1 MVLSFDDIKFN
12 SDYSSEDINRITK
25 DFVDMV
31 KYLRNNETYYGSIVN
46 ECDKALGD
54 LYHYCELHYPT
65 TRSGKTKVV
74 SLIRDIST
82 VRRKAKDILE
92 LVDPILKLD
101 TSNVNDLGRVSN
113 SINKTYNK
121 LYINE
126 RKYTPRVL
134 EELFKD
140 GGD

>member
-1 MVLSFDDIKFN
+1 MSFDYIKF
-12 SDYSSEDINRITK
+12 SIYYSAEDINRITK

-54 LYHYCELHYPT
+54 LYHYCELYYPT

-82 VRRKAKDILE
+82 TRRKAKDILE
-92 LVDPILKLD
+92 LVEPILKLD
-101 TSNVNDLGRVSN
+101 TSYMNELGRVSN
-113 SINKTYNK
+113 SINKTYSK
-121 LYINE
+121 LYING
-126 RKYTPRVL
+126 RRYVPRVL
-134 EELFKD
+134 NDLFD
-140 GGD
+140 EVGED

>member
-1 MVLSFDDIKFN
+1 VSFDDIKFS
-12 SDYSSEDINRITK
+12 SDYSAEDINRITK

-54 LYHYCELHYPT
+54 LYHYCELYYPT

-82 VRRKAKDILE
+82 TRRKAKDILE
-92 LVDPILKLD
+92 LVEPILKLD
-101 TSNVNDLGRVSN
+101 TSYMNELGRVSN
-113 SINKTYNK
+113 SINKTYSK

-126 RKYTPRVL
+126 RRYTPRVL
-134 EELFKD
+134 VDLFD
-140 GGD
+140 EVGDD

>member
-1 MVLSFDDIKFN
+1 MSFDDIKFS
-12 SDYSSEDINRITK
+12 SDYSAEDINRITK

-54 LYHYCELHYPT
+54 LYHYCELYYPT

-82 VRRKAKDILE
+82 TRRKAKDILE

-101 TSNVNDLGRVSN
+101 TSYTNELGRVSN

-126 RKYTPRVL
+126 RRYTPRVL
-134 EELFKD
+134 EDLFDVEK
-140 GGD
+140 GD

>member
-1 MVLSFDDIKFN
+1 MSFDDIKFS
-12 SDYSSEDINRITK
+12 SDYSAEDINRITK
-25 DFVDMV
+25 EFVDMV
-31 KYLRNNETYYGSIVN
+31 KYLRNNETYYSSIVN

-54 LYHYCELHYPT
+54 LYHYCELYYPT

-82 VRRKAKDILE
+82 TRRKAKDILE
-92 LVDPILKLD
+92 LVEPILKLD
-101 TSNVNDLGRVSN
+101 TSYMNELGRVSN

-126 RKYTPRVL
+126 RRYVPRVL
-134 EELFKD
+134 NGLFED
-140 GGD
+140 GDD

>member
-1 MVLSFDDIKFN
+1 MSFDDIKFS
-12 SDYSSEDINRITK
+12 SDYSAEDINRITK

-54 LYHYCELHYPT
+54 LYHYCELYYPT

-82 VRRKAKDILE
+82 TRRKAKDILE
-92 LVDPILKLD
+92 LVEPILKLD
-101 TSNVNDLGRVSN
+101 TSYMNELGRVSN
-113 SINKTYNK
+113 FINKTYSK
-121 LYINE
+121 LYING
-126 RKYTPRVL
+126 RRYVPRVL
-134 EELFKD
+134 NDLFD
-140 GGD
+140 EVGDD

>member
-1 MVLSFDDIKFN
+1 MSFDDIKFS
-12 SDYSSEDINRITK
+12 SDYSAEDINRITK

-54 LYHYCELHYPT
+54 LYHYCELYYPT

-82 VRRKAKDILE
+82 IRRKAKDILE
-92 LVDPILKLD
+92 LVEPILKLD
-101 TSNVNDLGRVSN
+101 TSYTNELGRVSN
-113 SINKTYNK
+113 SINKSYNK
-121 LYINE
+121 LYISE
-126 RKYTPRVL
+126 RRYTPRVL
-134 EELFKD
+134 EDLFKD
-140 GGD
+140 GGDS

>member
-1 MVLSFDDIKFN
+1 MSFDDIKFN

>member
-1 MVLSFDDIKFN
+1 MSFDDIKFS
-12 SDYSSEDINRITK
+12 SDYSAEDINRITK

-31 KYLRNNETYYGSIVN
+31 KYLRNNETYYSSIVS

-54 LYHYCELHYPT
+54 LYHYCELRYPT
-65 TRSGKTKVV
+65 TRSGKTRVV

-82 VRRKAKDILE
+82 TRRKAKDILE
-92 LVDPILKLD
+92 LIDPVLKLE
-101 TSNVNDLGRVSN
+101 TSYMNDLGRVSN

-126 RKYTPRVL
+126 RRYVPRVL
-134 EELFKD
+134 NGLFED

>member
-1 MVLSFDDIKFN
+1 MSFDDIKFS
-12 SDYSSEDINRITK
+12 SDYSAEDINRITK

-54 LYHYCELHYPT
+54 LYHYCELYYPT

-82 VRRKAKDILE
+82 TRRKAKDILE
-92 LVDPILKLD
+92 LVEPILKLD
-101 TSNVNDLGRVSN
+101 TSYVNELGRVSN

-126 RKYTPRVL
+126 RRYVPRVL
-134 EELFKD
+134 NGLFED

>member
-1 MVLSFDDIKFN
+1 MSFDDIKFS
-12 SDYSSEDINRITK
+12 SDYSAEDINRITK

-31 KYLRNNETYYGSIVN
+31 KYLRNNETYYSSIVN

-54 LYHYCELHYPT
+54 LYHYCELYYPT

-82 VRRKAKDILE
+82 TRRKAKDILE
-92 LVDPILKLD
+92 LVEPILKLD
-101 TSNVNDLGRVSN
+101 TSYMNELGRVSN
-113 SINKTYNK
+113 SINKTYSK
-121 LYINE
+121 LYING
-126 RKYTPRVL
+126 RRYVPRVL
-134 EELFKD
+134 NDLFKD

>member
-1 MVLSFDDIKFN
+1 MSFDDIKFS
-12 SDYSSEDINRITK
+12 SDYSAEDINRITK

-54 LYHYCELHYPT
+54 LYHYCELYYPT

-82 VRRKAKDILE
+82 TRRKAKDILE
-92 LVDPILKLD
+92 LVEPILKLD
-101 TSNVNDLGRVSN
+101 TSYMNELGRVSN
-113 SINKTYNK
+113 SINKTYSK

-126 RKYTPRVL
+126 RRYTPRVL
-134 EELFKD
+134 VDLFD
-140 GGD
+140 EVGDD